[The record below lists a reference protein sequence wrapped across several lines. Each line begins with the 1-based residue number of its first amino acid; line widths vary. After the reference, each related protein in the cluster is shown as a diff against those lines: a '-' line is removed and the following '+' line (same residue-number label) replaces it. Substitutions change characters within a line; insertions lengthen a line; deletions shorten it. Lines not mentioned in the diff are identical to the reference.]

1 MKKSLLL
8 VLILV
13 AGLLVMAGCEEEAAE
28 PVDEPDEHAEDI
40 TFEIID
46 RSEDEVVAYVCGDH
60 WHGELPG
67 ILEGDNSSL
76 GAFILEDEEEVELDG
91 EHHALGVDYADGAD
105 QETVSFD
112 SHGDHVHIIGEQEG
126 ITEVVFHLLHNGEVD
141 FETPPIEVKVSP

>member
-1 MKKSLLL
+1 MKKCLLL
-8 VLILV
+8 VLILL
-13 AGLLVMAGCEEEAAE
+13 AGLLVMVGCEEEAAE
-28 PVDEPDEHAEDI
+28 PAGEPDENEDI

-67 ILEGDNSSL
+67 ILEGDNRSL
-76 GAFILEDEEEVELDG
+76 SAFILEDEEEVELDG
-91 EHHALGVDYADGAD
+91 EQHALGVDYADGAD

-112 SHGDHVHIIGEQEG
+112 LHGDHVHVIGEREG
-126 ITEVVFHLLHNGEVD
+126 STEVVFHLLHNGEVD